1 MDENGHEG
9 WRDRGARR
17 ITRLFGRLSKI
28 TLAWGVGLSLLS
40 GALILANQALDWLR
54 EGILTP
60 YPLIEFMVQL
70 EYDMSAVY
78 EPQEWIGLAAIA
90 AWILDL
96 PVAVALPAGGIII
109 SLLVAGLFEGLSD

>member
-9 WRDRGARR
+9 WRARAARR
-17 ITRLFGRLSKI
+17 ITQFFGWLSVV
-28 TLAWGVGLSLLS
+28 TLMWGVGLS
-40 GALILANQALDWLR
+40 ILTSAFILGNQALDWLR
-54 EGILTP
+54 EGYWTP
-60 YPLIEFMVQL
+60 YPLIQLMLQL